1 MSLWLN
7 IIPVSMYRNVF
18 MKIYVSALNKLI
30 TVFLFLWKKYWLA
43 INNHGYLF
51 YPSRS
56 ERLDD
61 IVEYLDITWGKVIKK
76 NFLSEITR
84 CLKLI
89 SITPDLF
96 PLFED
101 SQEVRQCLITY
112 YNTMY
117 YRVKNNQIQILTIW
131 DNRMDPQTLKFI
143 LSEFD

>member
-1 MSLWLN
+1 MD
-7 IIPVSMYRNVF
+7 
-18 MKIYVSALNKLI
+18 IYF
-30 TVFLFLWKKYWLA
+30 TPLA
-43 INNHGYLF
+43 
-51 YPSRS
+51 R

-76 NFLSEITR
+76 NFLSEIT
-84 CLKLI
+84 
-89 SITPDLF
+89 
-96 PLFED
+96 
-101 SQEVRQCLITY
+101 QCLITY

>member
-1 MSLWLN
+1 MD
-7 IIPVSMYRNVF
+7 
-18 MKIYVSALNKLI
+18 IYF
-30 TVFLFLWKKYWLA
+30 TPLA
-43 INNHGYLF
+43 
-51 YPSRS
+51 R

-61 IVEYLDITWGKVIKK
+61 IVEYLDITWGESYQKRT
-76 NFLSEITR
+76 FLSEITR

-117 YRVKNNQIQILTIW
+117 YRVKNI
-131 DNRMDPQTLKFI
+131 KYKY
-143 LSEFD
+143 

>member
-1 MSLWLN
+1 MD
-7 IIPVSMYRNVF
+7 
-18 MKIYVSALNKLI
+18 IYF
-30 TVFLFLWKKYWLA
+30 TPLA
-43 INNHGYLF
+43 
-51 YPSRS
+51 R

-61 IVEYLDITWGKVIKK
+61 IVEYLD
-76 NFLSEITR
+76 ITR

-101 SQEVRQCLITY
+101 SQEVCQCLITY

>member
-1 MSLWLN
+1 MD
-7 IIPVSMYRNVF
+7 
-18 MKIYVSALNKLI
+18 IYF
-30 TVFLFLWKKYWLA
+30 TPLA
-43 INNHGYLF
+43 
-51 YPSRS
+51 R

-96 PLFED
+96 PLFEY
-101 SQEVRQCLITY
+101 SQDVLQCLITY